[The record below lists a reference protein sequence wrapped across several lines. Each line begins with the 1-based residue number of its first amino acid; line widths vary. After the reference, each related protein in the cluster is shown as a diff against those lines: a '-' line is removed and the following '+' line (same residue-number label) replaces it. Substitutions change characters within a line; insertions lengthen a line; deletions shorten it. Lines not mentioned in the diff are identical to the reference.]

1 MSIFN
6 FSKKD
11 FEDSINVK
19 SHLILS
25 KEIRNLSQMLKIMEK
40 KEYEQRIK
48 NKELRIKLKKA
59 ENQIENLLKKEK
71 NQMKILCLYDKKAEK
86 FATPFTAINNAV
98 ATRDFSRACAEPN
111 SAMAQFPDDIELCYL
126 GDFDEITGRIIP
138 LKEIATIATAKEY
151 CTNGKGNDKPNNP
164 NNN

>member
-1 MSIFN
+1 MPQWKEHRPSILRPKFA
-6 FSKKD
+6 K
-11 FEDSINVK
+11 
-19 SHLILS
+19 
-25 KEIRNLSQMLKIMEK
+25 NL
-40 KEYEQRIK
+40 
-48 NKELRIKLKKA
+48 ELGFLFCFV
-59 ENQIENLLKKEK
+59 LFCL